1 MLANY
6 YNDIH
11 IITQL
16 NMATKD
22 AMEGDN
28 PNIIFSCKN

>member
-16 NMATKD
+16 NVGTKD
-22 AMEGDN
+22 AMEGEN
-28 PNIIFSCKN
+28 HATFLFL